1 MAVHASGIT
10 VFIAGL
16 TVADS
21 NLLHL
26 LDDRDR
32 LRIGRVA
39 GEADRARI
47 LIGAALLRSVAG
59 SMLGIPA
66 REVVV
71 DRTCSDC
78 GGWHGRPTLPGTD
91 LDVSVSHSGT
101 VVAVAAL
108 VGGGRVGVDVERIN
122 DRAVPEVI
130 AWTLAEARFKAGG
143 GSGLTVHRLPDPAPG
158 HVMTLATNQPTAG
171 VTVVEAESLGLLRRT
186 AAAGE
191 DRDPE

>member
-1 MAVHASGIT
+1 MT
-10 VFIAGL
+10 V
-16 TVADS
+16 TDS
-21 NLLHL
+21 KLLDL

-32 LRIGRVA
+32 LRIDRIA

-71 DRTCSDC
+71 DRTCPEC

-91 LDVSVSHSGT
+91 LDVSVSHSGM
-101 VVAVAAL
+101 VVAVAVL
-108 VGGGRVGVDVERIN
+108 PGGGRVGVDVERIN
-122 DRAVPEVI
+122 DRPVPEVI
-130 AWTLAEARFKAGG
+130 AWTLTEAQFKAGG
-143 GSGLTVHRLPDPAPG
+143 GSGLTIHRLPDPAPG

-171 VTVVEAESLGLLRRT
+171 VTVVESSGLLRRT
-186 AAAGE
+186 AAPGE
-191 DRDPE
+191 DHDPE